1 MAKSPVIDE
10 NVPIDK
16 VESFLQANLKMIL
29 IALGAIIVLVLAVY
43 LFQKNAKLKE
53 MSKLNS
59 IGQYEV
65 FLTTNF
71 ATEQHINDYLKII
84 EELPEIKD
92 YAYYNVGAFYMR
104 KGNFEKAKEFFQ
116 KSGGNFAELSDSG
129 LYDSG
134 GNVDTSKYASDGYLK
149 SIWKYRSI
157 VAMNKGEQRIN
168 AIKDFEKE
176 YPKSNLTALLK
187 NWENL

>member
-1 MAKSPVIDE
+1 
-10 NVPIDK
+10 
-16 VESFLQANLKMIL
+16 
-29 IALGAIIVLVLAVY
+29 
-43 LFQKNAKLKE
+43 
-53 MSKLNS
+53 
-59 IGQYEV
+59 
-65 FLTTNF
+65 
-71 ATEQHINDYLKII
+71 
-84 EELPEIKD
+84 
-92 YAYYNVGAFYMR
+92 MR